1 MVTPALDIQ
10 KNSLQNSLLVLL
22 MAFDYID
29 NIMPMSHL
37 GDLKSIKDN
46 TLDISGNID
55 PDPDSESYPEV

>member
-1 MVTPALDIQ
+1 MEGCQSSIYK

-46 TLDISGNID
+46 TLDI
-55 PDPDSESYPEV
+55 